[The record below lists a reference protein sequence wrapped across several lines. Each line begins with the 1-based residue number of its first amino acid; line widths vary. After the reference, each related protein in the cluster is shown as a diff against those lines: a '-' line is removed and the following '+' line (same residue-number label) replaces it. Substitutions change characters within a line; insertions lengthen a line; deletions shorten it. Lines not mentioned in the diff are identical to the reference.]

1 MLTTKEVINM
11 TYEGLP
17 TAARNVAHA
26 VDFKIAV
33 PLRLEQVHLT
43 PIAVVEGPGSPTK
56 IFSAERDF
64 STNKLQVTK
73 TKPTDTNKGLTKLV
87 NVPG

>member
-1 MLTTKEVINM
+1 M
-11 TYEGLP
+11 
-17 TAARNVAHA
+17 AHA
-26 VDFKIAV
+26 VDFKITV
-33 PLRLEQVHLT
+33 HLPLERVHLT
-43 PIAVVEGPGSPTK
+43 PIAVVERPGSPTE

-73 TKPTDTNKGLTKLV
+73 TKPTDISKGLTKLV

>member
-1 MLTTKEVINM
+1 MINV
-11 TYEGLP
+11 TYESLP

-33 PLRLEQVHLT
+33 PLGLERVHLR
-43 PIAVVEGPGSPTK
+43 PIAVVEGPGSPTEN
-56 IFSAERDF
+56 FWTERDF
-64 STNKLQVTK
+64 STNKLKVTK
-73 TKPTDTNKGLTKLV
+73 TKPTEINKGLTKLI

>member
-1 MLTTKEVINM
+1 MINV

-17 TAARNVAHA
+17 TAARNVAHP

-33 PLRLEQVHLT
+33 PLRPGT
-43 PIAVVEGPGSPTK
+43 STFKTIAVVEGPGSPAENFWT
-56 IFSAERDF
+56 ERDF
-64 STNKLQVTK
+64 STNKLKVTK
-73 TKPTDTNKGLTKLV
+73 TSKPTETINKGLTTLI